1 MLLRT
6 PSFRP
11 FAYHLNKS
19 TSHRVLLNGSPFQ
32 PRTTV
37 HFSVLLSK
45 KAGRGSTETMRTNRT
60 CHQIRFLPCPEIGAL
75 GTRNVLQSTIVKI
88 KVVEEGL
95 DTESGI
101 NYYSNSISHRLKE
114 IVASAGIERLPRALS
129 TRSRECARDLI
140 GGD

>member
-1 MLLRT
+1 M
-6 PSFRP
+6 
-11 FAYHLNKS
+11 
-19 TSHRVLLNGSPFQ
+19 
-32 PRTTV
+32 
-37 HFSVLLSK
+37 
-45 KAGRGSTETMRTNRT
+45 
-60 CHQIRFLPCPEIGAL
+60 
-75 GTRNVLQSTIVKI
+75 LQSTIVKI